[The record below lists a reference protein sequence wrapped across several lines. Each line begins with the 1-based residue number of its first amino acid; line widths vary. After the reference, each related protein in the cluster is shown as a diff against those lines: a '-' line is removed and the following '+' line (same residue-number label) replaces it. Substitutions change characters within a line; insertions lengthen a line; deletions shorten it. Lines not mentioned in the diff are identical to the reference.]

1 VEVLQKLKDVSKL
14 QVQLQEK
21 ELMITAAVKNQAK
34 NDMLIVEK
42 NKIIF
47 ALKEKIKIAKE

>member
-1 VEVLQKLKDVSKL
+1 MQKLKDVSKL

>member
-1 VEVLQKLKDVSKL
+1 MEVLQKLKDVSKL

>member
-1 VEVLQKLKDVSKL
+1 
-14 QVQLQEK
+14 
-21 ELMITAAVKNQAK
+21 MITAAVKNQAK

-47 ALKEKIKIAKE
+47 ALKEKIKIAKEQIEILKENGGVMPEGTEL